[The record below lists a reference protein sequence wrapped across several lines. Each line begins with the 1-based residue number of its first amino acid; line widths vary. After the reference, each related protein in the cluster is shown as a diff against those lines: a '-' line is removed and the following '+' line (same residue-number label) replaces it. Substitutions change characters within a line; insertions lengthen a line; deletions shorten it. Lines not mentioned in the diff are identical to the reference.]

1 MSIAWQIPSLTKSS
15 CLHFGQKKWCG
26 LLHSLM
32 ECSLPLWV
40 PFLKTCQ
47 TTRLNKW
54 GARKLM
60 SFHYSRL
67 FATVLWHVWE
77 LSRITVNSRS
87 HSPWCHLQGFK
98 VWPVQQAVQAVI
110 QVKLRWH
117 RFLTTCSSCNIYSQ
131 YVHYSVSN
139 FWTWSCTGPPCE
151 PFQDCLA
158 HLYHSPP
165 VHQKSEMAGSVKAER
180 LPLWHNDVW
189 RVGLKELVYDS

>member
-110 QVKLRWH
+110 LWH
-117 RFLTTCSSCNIYSQ
+117 RFLTTCSSCNIYIYIFTVCSLFG
-131 YVHYSVSN
+131 VKFLDLILHRTPLRAFPGLPGSPLP
-139 FWTWSCTGPPCE
+139 FAACPPKIRDGRKRE
-151 PFQDCLA
+151 
-158 HLYHSPP
+158 
-165 VHQKSEMAGSVKAER
+165 GWKASF
-180 LPLWHNDVW
+180 VT
-189 RVGLKELVYDS
+189 

>member
-110 QVKLRWH
+110 LWH
-117 RFLTTCSSCNIYSQ
+117 RFLTTCSSCNIYIYIYIHSMFTIRCQ
-131 YVHYSVSN
+131 I
-139 FWTWSCTGPPCE
+139 FGLDLA
-151 PFQDCLA
+151 QDPLA
-158 HLYHSPP
+158 SLSRIAWLT
-165 VHQKSEMAGSVKAER
+165 STIRR
-180 LPLWHNDVW
+180 LSTKNQRWQEAW
-189 RVGLKELVYDS
+189 RLKGFLCDITMFGELDWKN